1 MSNGGY
7 YTGTPTYVAV
17 QQMPR
22 TRYVAVRNYDY
33 DNYVP
38 QYVAVRRQPAYVDM
52 NSKYA
57 LMRNNYVRTRYVA
70 VRDRDMGNYDYAPTQ
85 YVAVRHAP
93 ETRFVTVRNMDSSY
107 DYGMSS
113 VGYIPVRYSAQDT
126 RPIGY
131 VPIRNSGCGC
141 ATSDLQGY
149 ETMSPRHVVVK
160 SDYLDETQDVIYP
173 DVSYEDTAYVS
184 MPENTN
190 VVYNVGHFHNNG
202 TRVIPVSYV
211 DSGNVSYVPASYDN
225 DNDFDDQAIL
235 DTSDVTY
242 VAAGGVRDAC
252 LSPVSYVTTD
262 GIKAYDSG
270 TYVPVSNV
278 AYMRAEPVSYVP
290 IENVSYVPAKRTHTR
305 SVSYVPAES
314 VDYVDTADTRVCE
327 CPVSENRNVGNIYRT
342 DQVAD
347 TSAEVEDN
355 VSDVTAYTVANSTMT
370 DAQAASENGYR
381 DGFEDGKQA
390 ALNGNE
396 YRPANSSDFQE
407 ADDGYD
413 RSFGSKDAYG
423 HTYRASYLKGYN
435 AGFDAAVS
443 SD

>member
-1 MSNGGY
+1 MRSNGY
-7 YTGTPTYVAV
+7 YTGAPTYVAV

-33 DNYVP
+33 DNYAP

-70 VRDRDMGNYDYAPTQ
+70 VRDRDMDDYDYAPSQ

-93 ETRFVTVRNMDSSY
+93 ETRFVAVRNMDSGY

-113 VGYIPVRYSAQDT
+113 VGYIPVRYSDQDT

-160 SDYLDETQDVIYP
+160 SDYIAETQDVVYP
-173 DVSYEDTAYVS
+173 DVNYEDTAYVS

-190 VVYNVGHFHNNG
+190 VVYNVGRFHNNG

-211 DSGNVSYVPASYDN
+211 DSEKVSYVPASYDN

-235 DTSDVTY
+235 DTSDATY
-242 VAAGGVRDAC
+242 VAADGVQDAC

-262 GIKAYDSG
+262 GTKAYDSG

-278 AYMRAEPVSYVP
+278 AYMRAEPVSYAPV
-290 IENVSYVPAKRTHTR
+290 ENVSYVPAKRMHTR

-314 VDYVDTADTRVCE
+314 VDYVDTADTDACE
-327 CPVSENRNVGNIYRT
+327 CPVSEKSDVGNTYRT

-347 TSAEVEDN
+347 TSAEAEDN
-355 VSDVTAYTVANSTMT
+355 DSDMAAYTVASSTTT
-370 DAQAASENGYR
+370 DTHAASHNGYR

-390 ALNGNE
+390 ALNDNE
-396 YRPANSSDFQE
+396 YRRIQ
-407 ADDGYD
+407 
-413 RSFGSKDAYG
+413 
-423 HTYRASYLKGYN
+423 ASELQ
-435 AGFDAAVS
+435 
-443 SD
+443 